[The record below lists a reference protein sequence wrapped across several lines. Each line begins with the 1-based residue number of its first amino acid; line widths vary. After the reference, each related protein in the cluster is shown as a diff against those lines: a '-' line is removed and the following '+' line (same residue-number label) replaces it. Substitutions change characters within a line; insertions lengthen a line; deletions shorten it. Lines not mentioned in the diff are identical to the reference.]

1 MSSKLVG
8 RAAVDPQIGEPL
20 SRRRHRARSRWHR
33 SVMTSVILL
42 PILFPVYWMI
52 VTSLSPTSQTLSRSP
67 DLLPSLSLLSLDA
80 YSEIFD
86 RRPFDK
92 WLLNSTI
99 VTLGSVLTGVAIA
112 ALAAYALSRY
122 DFRATKAVG
131 FSLLLSR
138 AVPATLI
145 VIPIFIRYSNLNWLN
160 TYHGLI
166 FVNVATIVPSATWL
180 LRAYFD
186 TIPRSIEGAARI
198 DGCGTMGVLR
208 KIILP
213 LSWPG
218 LAASAAF
225 GLTIAWSEFLYA
237 RTLVTKDGLWTA
249 TVGLASFIGEHQIR
263 WQQLMA
269 ASLVTALPL
278 IFAYAYLERHLVGG
292 LASGAVR

>member
-1 MSSKLVG
+1 MSSQVVD
-8 RAAVDPQIGEPL
+8 RASGEPLWEPL
-20 SRRRHRARSRWHR
+20 SRQRRHRARARWPR
-33 SVMTSVILL
+33 SVVTSVILL

-67 DLLPSLSLLSLDA
+67 TLVPSLSLLSLDA
-80 YSEIFD
+80 YSEIFA
-86 RRPFDK
+86 RRPFDR

-99 VTLGSVLTGVAIA
+99 VTLGSVITAVVVS

-122 DFRATKAVG
+122 DSRATKAVG

-145 VIPIFIRYSNLNWLN
+145 VIPIFIRYSNLDWLN
-160 TYHGLI
+160 TYRGLI

-198 DGCGTMGVLR
+198 DGCGTLGVLR
-208 KIILP
+208 RIILP

-225 GLTIAWSEFLYA
+225 GMTIAWSEFLYA
-237 RTLVTKDGLWTA
+237 RTLMTKSDLWTA
-249 TVGLASFIGEHQIR
+249 TVGLASFVGEHQIQ

-278 IFAYAYLERHLVGG
+278 IVAYAFLERHLVGG
-292 LASGAVR
+292 IASGAVR